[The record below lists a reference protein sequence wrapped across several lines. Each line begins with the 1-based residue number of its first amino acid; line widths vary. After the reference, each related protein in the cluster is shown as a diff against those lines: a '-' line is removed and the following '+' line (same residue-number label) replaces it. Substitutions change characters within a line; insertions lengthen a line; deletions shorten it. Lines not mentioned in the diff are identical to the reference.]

1 MSSDILTAYDF
12 QMLCTAVQY
21 SRGTVVLQG
30 IPPTEVP
37 RKFRASCL
45 WNELEHPVPLR
56 LHLPAAARPGLV
68 YLAQWSSLT
77 ERMDVCSIY
86 TGQQM

>member
-1 MSSDILTAYDF
+1 
-12 QMLCTAVQY
+12 MLCTAVQY

-30 IPPTEVP
+30 MPPTEVP
-37 RKFRASCL
+37 TKFRASCL

-56 LHLPAAARPGLV
+56 LHLPAAARSRLV

-77 ERMDVCSIY
+77 DRMDVSFIY
-86 TGQQM
+86 TGEQM